1 MLQEFEAA
9 AFALNTNQV
18 SDIVTTKYGYHLIKV
33 IEKIPAK
40 KIEFAT
46 AKDDI
51 KELLSR
57 RQIHKQEAAYI
68 AKLRTD
74 LQVEILDATLKGE
87 DEQFQAAAAAQ
98 AAEQTGTN

>member
-1 MLQEFEAA
+1 
-9 AFALNTNQV
+9 V
-18 SDIVTTKYGYHLIKV
+18 SDIVTTKFGYHLIKV

-40 KIEFAT
+40 KIDFAT

-68 AKLRTD
+68 LKLRTD

-87 DEQFQAAAAAQ
+87 EAQFQAAAAAAQ
-98 AAEQTGTN
+98 AAEQTGTNF